1 MKNKEQIIN
10 DSIKLETPPAD
21 YNLLEIHC
29 FLALKQLV
37 VMFHNKQ
44 ITTENA
50 TKTKQ
55 LILANYEKRCKEY
68 EFQTSMFQEHID
80 HIKNT
85 EAQRIRLNKMLNG
98 KDEELK
104 KIPFEEGLCQSL
116 NLAVEI
122 LDTVFKGEF
131 INGNSESR

>member
-1 MKNKEQIIN
+1 MKSKEQIIN

-29 FLALKQLV
+29 FLALKQLLI
-37 VMFHNKQ
+37 MFYNKQ

-50 TKTKQ
+50 SRTKQ
-55 LILANYEKRCKEY
+55 LVLADYEKRCKEY
-68 EFQTSMFQEHID
+68 EFQTSMFQEHIE

-85 EAQRIRLNKMLNG
+85 EQQRTKLRKMLNG
-98 KDEELK
+98 EAEEAK
-104 KIPFEEGLCQSL
+104 SVTEARLCEAL

-122 LDTVFKGEF
+122 LNTVFKGE
-131 INGNSESR
+131 IVA

>member
-1 MKNKEQIIN
+1 MKSKEQIIN

-29 FLALKQLV
+29 FLALKQLL

-50 TKTKQ
+50 SKTKQ
-55 LILANYEKRCKEY
+55 LILANYEKRWKEY

-80 HIKNT
+80 HIRKT
-85 EAQRIRLNKMLNG
+85 ENARTKLRKMLNG
-98 KDEELK
+98 EAEEAK
-104 KIPFEEGLCQSL
+104 PITEERLCKTI
-116 NLAVEI
+116 NLCMEI
-122 LDTVFKGEF
+122 ISTVFKGEF
-131 INGNSESR
+131 

>member
-29 FLALKQLV
+29 FLALKQLL

-50 TKTKQ
+50 SKTKQ
-55 LILANYEKRCKEY
+55 LILADYEKRWKEY

-80 HIKNT
+80 HIRNT
-85 EAQRIRLNKMLNG
+85 EDARTKLRKMLNG
-98 KDEELK
+98 KAEEAK
-104 KIPFEEGLCQSL
+104 PITEERLCETI
-116 NLAVEI
+116 NLCMEI
-122 LDTVFKGEF
+122 ISTVFKGEF
-131 INGNSESR
+131 

>member
-10 DSIKLETPPAD
+10 DSIKLETPPGD

-29 FLALKQLV
+29 FLALKKLL

-85 EAQRIRLNKMLNG
+85 EMQRTKLRKILNG
-98 KDEELK
+98 EAEEAK
-104 KIPFEEGLCQSL
+104 PITEERLCETI
-116 NLAVEI
+116 NLCMEI
-122 LDTVFKGEF
+122 ISTVFKGEF
-131 INGNSESR
+131 

>member
-1 MKNKEQIIN
+1 MKSKEQIIN

-29 FLALKQLV
+29 FLALKQLLV
-37 VMFHNKQ
+37 LFHNKQ
-44 ITTENA
+44 ITTANA

-55 LILANYEKRCKEY
+55 LILAEYEKRGKEY
-68 EFQTSMFQEHID
+68 EFQTSMFQKHID

-85 EAQRIRLNKMLNG
+85 EMQRTKLRKMLNG
-98 KDEELK
+98 EAEEAK
-104 KIPFEEGLCQSL
+104 PITEERLCETL

-122 LDTVFKGEF
+122 LATVFKGEF
-131 INGNSESR
+131 

>member
-29 FLALKQLV
+29 FLALKQLL

-50 TKTKQ
+50 SKTKR
-55 LILANYEKRCKEY
+55 LILADYEKRYKEFNF
-68 EFQTSMFQEHID
+68 EKSMFQEHVN
-80 HIKNT
+80 HIRET
-85 EAQRIRLNKMLNG
+85 ENARIKLHKMLNG
-98 KDEELK
+98 EAEEAK
-104 KIPFEEGLCQSL
+104 PITEERLCETI
-116 NLAVEI
+116 NTCMEI
-122 LDTVFKGEF
+122 ISTVFKGEF
-131 INGNSESR
+131 V